1 MRNNKGRISMDIA
14 EIQKKKKKKKHQKNT
29 MKNYMPTFD
38 ILEEEIDR
46 IIETYSLLILNQ
58 E

>member
-1 MRNNKGRISMDIA
+1 MDIA
-14 EIQKKKKKKKHQKNT
+14 EIQKKKKHQKNT